1 MEDRRKILRFNYT
14 GASGLDLVA
23 SWFLSEYRLARRIAR
38 KLLRPGGLYHGL
50 DVQATRFV
58 LQMPRAS
65 YEIVENDTIT
75 GEIVVKP
82 CVGVAFGVGF

>member
-1 MEDRRKILRFNYT
+1 MDDRRKILRFNFT

-23 SWFLSEYRLARRIAR
+23 SWFLSEYRLARRIAV

-75 GEIVVKP
+75 GEIRIEP
-82 CVGVAFGVGF
+82 CAGVSMGGF